1 VNEALHSG
9 TENTVTR
16 GPFNTLFKASRMRVF
31 VLFFVGMFAYFFL
44 PNYMFYALSA
54 FNWLSWIAPTN
65 PVYNT
70 IVGFNN
76 GLGLNPWP
84 TFDWNIGA

>member
-1 VNEALHSG
+1 
-9 TENTVTR
+9 
-16 GPFNTLFKASRMRVF
+16 MRVF

-65 PVYNT
+65 PGFNT
-70 IVGFNN
+70 VVGFNN

-84 TFDWNIGA
+84 TFDWNIGAWRVFRRKGARSWSLNSDFFLKK

>member
-1 VNEALHSG
+1 MNEALHSG
-9 TENTVTR
+9 TENATTK
-16 GPFNTLFKASRMRVF
+16 GPFNTLFKASRMRAF
-31 VLFFVGMFAYFFL
+31 VLFFTGMFAYFFL
-44 PNYMFYALSA
+44 PNYMFTALSA
-54 FNWLSWIAPTN
+54 FNFMSWIAPTN
-65 PVYNT
+65 SVYNN